1 MTRNKNRI
9 TEIIGVPGF
18 TGIVGWA
25 LALFC
30 GWSCQKVKSGYL
42 SSDLYYI
49 ENPLIAARGAN
60 TVSGAL
66 QVNGST
72 TPLYVEVVKAVDASG
87 NRVDSVLATKGSFPG
102 FSDAISASDSTLDL
116 LNKKIVQV
124 TAPAVSVNPM
134 GGRIQVSPASKAIPM
149 GTYTIDIRVSNSSG
163 SVTLA
168 GACKIVIAA
177 SIPADTVY
185 SGAYAGTLDV
195 NGNYTAA
202 LANPSVAVQ
211 YFPSSTNKIVFK
223 WVDKNGKVYNT
234 LARGI
239 DVRKGRWN
247 FRNFDPYYPQVLTD
261 TSVEYQYPTV
271 PNEFPAFP
279 NSGADGSIPR
289 GNFGCF
295 FKLPAGSNSTGG
307 AMFTFSDVA
316 FFSQGLYVV
325 TISLSDITFN

>member
-1 MTRNKNRI
+1 MM
-9 TEIIGVPGF
+9 
-18 TGIVGWA
+18 GWA
-25 LALFC
+25 LVLIC
-30 GWSCQKVKSGYL
+30 GWSCQKTKTGYL

-72 TPLYVEVVKAVDASG
+72 TPIYVELVKAVDANG
-87 NRVDSVLATKGSFPG
+87 NGVDSLLATKGSFPG
-102 FSDAISASDSTLDL
+102 FSDAIGAGDSTLDL
-116 LNKKIVQV
+116 LNKKIIQV
-124 TAPAVSVNPM
+124 TAPAVSVSPM

-149 GTYTIDIRVSNSSG
+149 GTYTLDIKVSNSSG
-163 SVTLA
+163 SVMLP
-168 GACKIVIAA
+168 GACKIVIGA
-177 SIPADTVY
+177 SIPPDTVY
-185 SGAYAGTLDV
+185 SGAYAGTLDAL
-195 NGNYTAA
+195 GNYSGG
-202 LANPSVAVQ
+202 LASPSVNVQ
-211 YFPSSTNKIVFK
+211 YFPSSSNKIVFK
-223 WVDKNGKVYNT
+223 WVDKNGKVYNA
-234 LARGI
+234 LANGI
-239 DVRKGRWN
+239 GVRKGRWN

-279 NSGADGSIPR
+279 NNGSDGTTPR

-325 TISLSDITFN
+325 TISLSDVSFN